1 MAISCSNLAA
11 LKSGVLTG
19 SNLISATKKQKYGY
33 TPLQSDPT
41 AAPRETFYFTI
52 ENENSIS
59 HESDVTDYYLEDNR
73 AIQDHVSLKPV
84 IITTNAYVGEVTT
97 KVDGAL
103 GELNDFVEEKLT
115 IISQYLPKVTA
126 TGQQLLNTAKQAI
139 STAKK
144 AKDAT
149 IGIYDKLKG
158 NKADDKTK
166 QQIAYAE
173 LKTCWE
179 ERTLFLVRTPWDQF
193 DNCIIQGLKVTQD
206 GVTENISNFEVT
218 FKQLKFAEAFAKK
231 SLRSG
236 RNATQASAMKNLGA
250 STPTES
256 KTSWKDNAAKYAS
269 SLWNSAKSAWG

>member
-1 MAISCSNLAA
+1 MAFSCANLAA
-11 LKSGVLTG
+11 IKSGVLTG

-33 TPLQSDPT
+33 TPLQADPT

-52 ENENSIS
+52 ENENSIT
-59 HESDVTDYYLEDNR
+59 HESDITDHYLENNR
-73 AIQDHVSLKPV
+73 AIQDHVALKPV

-97 KVDGAL
+97 KIDGAL

-115 IISQYLPKVTA
+115 VVSQYLPKVTA
-126 TGQQLLNTAKQAI
+126 TAQQLLNTAKQAI
-139 STAKK
+139 ETAKK
-144 AKDAT
+144 AKDAA
-149 IGIYDKLKG
+149 IGVYDKLKG
-158 NKADDKTK
+158 NKTDDKTK

-193 DNCIIQGLKVTQD
+193 DNCIIQNLKVTQD

-218 FKQLKFAEAFAKK
+218 FKQLRFAEAFAKK
-231 SLRSG
+231 TLRGG
-236 RNATQASAMKNLGA
+236 RNSTQASGMKNLGA

-256 KTSWKDNAAKYAS
+256 ATTWKDNVAKYAS
-269 SLWNSAKSAWG
+269 NIWDSAKSAWG